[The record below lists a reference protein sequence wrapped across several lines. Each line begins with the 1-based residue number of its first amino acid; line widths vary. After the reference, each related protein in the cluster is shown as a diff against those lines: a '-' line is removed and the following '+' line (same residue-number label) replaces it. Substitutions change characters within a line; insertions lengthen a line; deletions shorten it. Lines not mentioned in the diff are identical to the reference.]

1 MRAQPL
7 SALITSSAAVPL
19 GAAIDAS
26 AIRATHVLQQ
36 AGWPSE
42 RIAQVL
48 EELAILREDMGES
61 DGEGTG
67 TPWH

>member
-7 SALITSSAAVPL
+7 SALIASSAAVPL

-26 AIRATHVLQQ
+26 AIRATHAPQQ
-36 AGWPSE
+36 AGRPSE

-61 DGEGTG
+61 DGAKEGS
-67 TPWH
+67 PWH